1 MTIRVLVA
9 DDQEIVRTGLRMILD
24 AQPGIEVVGEAAD
37 GRAAVALAR
46 QLRPDVCLFD
56 IRMPA
61 MDGIEA
67 TRTARP
73 DVDDPLAIVVI
84 TTFDL
89 DEYVYGA
96 LRAGARGFLLKDAG
110 PELLVQA
117 IHAAAN
123 GDALIAPNVT
133 VRLLA
138 AFSAP
143 PGRPPVQPIELSPAG
158 EEVLVTVAWAGPTPR
173 SPMNTSASA
182 PSRPTSPA
190 SWPSSAPAT
199 ASSLVARAY
208 DTNRIRGGRVPGG
221 NPPGAGTGSRPEAT
235 TQLGPPHAPTTR
247 GSRRGCGCS
256 SAAGPACSAVPCAR
270 SRPRPATTVLP
281 THDQFLDPPDS
292 VAAAIRDA
300 DGVRHLATRI
310 RPLEQRANQ

>member
-24 AQPGIEVVGEAAD
+24 AQPGIEVVGDAAD

-67 TRTARP
+67 TRQLAGT

-89 DEYVYGA
+89 DEFVYGA

-138 AFSAP
+138 AFSDP
-143 PGRPPVQPIELSPAG
+143 PTGRPRVQPIEPLTG
-158 EEVLVTVAWAGPTPR
+158 REEEVLVTVARGRTNAEIADELHISLSTVK
-173 SPMNTSASA
+173 THLASLMA
-182 PSRPTSPA
+182 KLGARNRVE
-190 SWPSSAPAT
+190 
-199 ASSLVARAY
+199 LVMWAY
-208 DTNRIRGGRVPGG
+208 DTNRIRGG
-221 NPPGAGTGSRPEAT
+221 
-235 TQLGPPHAPTTR
+235 
-247 GSRRGCGCS
+247 
-256 SAAGPACSAVPCAR
+256 
-270 SRPRPATTVLP
+270 
-281 THDQFLDPPDS
+281 
-292 VAAAIRDA
+292 
-300 DGVRHLATRI
+300 
-310 RPLEQRANQ
+310 